1 MTSSKNLI
9 QASAGVGGGD
19 FYPYTVDYSAR
30 FNDVDSAYLYTTLST
45 ATDSKVFCVST
56 WLKRG
61 DLGEYSQ
68 FFGAGVDAFNRF
80 GMRFDSSDRLEV
92 FTVTASTDV
101 DNIRTTRVFR
111 DPSAWMHI
119 FFVQD
124 TTEGT
129 ASDRWKIFI
138 NGVQET
144 SFDTTNYPTSN
155 ATTYANAAY
164 VHYIGTDGSINYFYS
179 GYQSE
184 VVMIDGTAYAPTDFA
199 EDKNGIWIPK
209 DPSGLTFGTNG
220 FYLDFSNSGALGT
233 DSSGNSNNWTV
244 NGLTSSDQMP
254 DTPTNNFAT
263 LNPLLQF
270 PYPAGYYGAMYN
282 GNLEKYGAADNSHT
296 GAYSTIAMSP
306 NTGKWYSEHYVV
318 TENRNS
324 FGISYAPT
332 DAGSMNANDSN
343 TYGYYLFCYSAWG
356 YSILYAGLTTVET
369 VTNLSAGEIVG
380 ILYDSDNLE
389 VTFFVNGTQAGS
401 TMSVPSATYLFFADG
416 YGVSPRIY
424 NVSNFG
430 QDSTFGGRI
439 TAGGN
444 TDANDLGDFK
454 YTVPTDALSL
464 CTANLP
470 EPTIGPNSDIKPDE
484 VFAPILYTGNGTSQ
498 SISTLEFQPDFTW
511 IKDRDTAYNHMLFD
525 ALRGA
530 TKYLNSNTI
539 NAEATDAQSLSS
551 FNSNGFSVGNN
562 AAVNANAEDYV
573 AWNWKANGSGVTNTD
588 GSVTATV
595 SVNQDAGI
603 SIATFNAGT
612 GTTDRTFGHGLG
624 VTPACVLMKARTTA
638 ATDWWVWH
646 KDFSN
651 INGYLY
657 LQLNSSERGPDASLW
672 GNSGFTSTTCGFR
685 SNYTFVV
692 SDDIVA
698 YSFAEIES
706 FSSFGKYT
714 GNGSDDGSFI
724 YTGFRPAFVIVKS
737 LTTAYSWMMHDS
749 VRSPGN
755 MSDEWFYANYP
766 NAEET
771 GATIGLDLLSNGF
784 KIRTTNVN
792 YNDSGQTFIYMA
804 FAENPFKYSN
814 AR

>member
-233 DSSGNSNNWTV
+233 DVSGNGNNFTTS
-244 NGLTSSDQMP
+244 GLAAYDQMP

-263 LNPLLQF
+263 MNPLESGL
-270 PYPAGYYGAMYN
+270 ACRN
-282 GNLEKYGAADNSHT
+282 GNLVQNSGSSAWRINKSTVYFNVEEDWYFEARLSGSGSDKGMIGISVNEHSINTYFGNGAEAYGYNMTTGGKYSEGAGNVAYGSTAVSGDIIGVHISGGSLTFYKNGVSQ
-296 GAYSTIAMSP
+296 GVAYS
-306 NTGKWYSEHYVV
+306 
-318 TENRNS
+318 
-324 FGISYAPT
+324 
-332 DAGSMNANDSN
+332 
-343 TYGYYLFCYSAWG
+343 
-356 YSILYAGLTTVET
+356 GLTGYMT
-369 VTNLSAGEIVG
+369 
-380 ILYDSDNLE
+380 
-389 VTFFVNGTQAGS
+389 
-401 TMSVPSATYLFFADG
+401 PSFAQYLG
-416 YGVSPRIY
+416 YIWTA
-424 NVSNFG
+424 NFG
-430 QDSTFGGRI
+430 QNGTFNGAI

-444 TDANDLGDFK
+444 TDANGLGDFK
-454 YTVPTDALSL
+454 YTVPTDALAL

-470 EPTIGPNSDIKPDE
+470 EPTIGPTSTIKPDE

-498 SISTLEFQPDFTW
+498 SISTLDFQPDLTW

-525 ALRGA
+525 AVRGA
-530 TKYLNSNTI
+530 TKYLNVDLSN
-539 NAEATDAQSLSS
+539 NDEATDAQTLSS
-551 FNSNGFSVGNN
+551 FDSNGFSVGNN
-562 AAVNANAEDYV
+562 VAVNTSGEDYV
-573 AWNWKANGSGVTNTD
+573 AWNWKANGSGVTNND
-588 GSVTATV
+588 GDVTSTV
-595 SVNQDAGI
+595 SVNNGAGI
-603 SIATFNAGT
+603 SIVEFTTPATAQGFT
-612 GTTDRTFGHGLG
+612 IGHG
-624 VTPACVLMKARTTA
+624 MDKAPDFLILRGLQTYQA
-638 ATDWWVWH
+638 WWAWH
-646 KDFSN
+646 KDFSPTYY
-651 INGYLY
+651 YLY
-657 LQLNSSERGPDASLW
+657 F
-672 GNSGFTSTTCGFR
+672 SGAAGFSGLTQGTNAWNNAVPTSTVFSTR
-685 SNYTFVV
+685 SDWQFGTNIPVV
-692 SDDIVA
+692 GYA
-698 YSFAEIES
+698 FAEVEG
-706 FSSFGKYT
+706 FSSFGSYT
-714 GNGSDDGSFI
+714 GNGVTDGPFV
-724 YTGFRPAFVIVKS
+724 YTGFRPAFVIMKRTDDAGAWHVFDNKRS
-737 LTTAYSWMMHDS
+737 GYNYANDVLQAHDS
-749 VRSPGN
+749 
-755 MSDEWFYANYP
+755 A
-766 NAEET
+766 AELSGQT
-771 GATIGLDLLSNGF
+771 YQFADLLSNGF
-784 KIRTTNVN
+784 KVRRATYGPNV
-792 YNDSGQTFIYMA
+792 SGGTYIYIA
-804 FAENPFKYSN
+804 FAENPFKYAN